1 MSKNLL
7 KSGPFLRILL
17 ENNQKLNKQLF
28 IHAKKNHLSS
38 VAEIFYNVF
47 RLPLPNKNRKLF
59 QKNIVLLRC
68 FIQTKNTR
76 QNIAVKNYKLIS
88 DLLYLLKPYIQILLS

>member
-7 KSGPFLRILL
+7 KSTPFLRILL
-17 ENNQKLNKQLF
+17 ENNHKLNKHLF

-47 RLPLPNKNRKLF
+47 RLPLPNKKRKIF
-59 QKNIVLLRC
+59 QKNIAVLRRY
-68 FIQTKNTR
+68 IQSKNTR
-76 QNIAVKNYKLIS
+76 QNIAVKNYRLIS
-88 DLLYLLKPYIQILLS
+88 DLLYLLKPYIQILLL